1 MTATAGCG
9 QARQAPFS
17 APPTLGVLINR
28 LRRGY
33 SAPAGGDFKLGAR
46 AGRLAARNRSRECRD
61 AGERVRWPDP
71 SRATSLDAVATRCVE
86 QPGLADQ

>member
-17 APPTLGVLINR
+17 APPTLGILKNR

-61 AGERVRWPDP
+61 AGEGVRCPGTIR
-71 SRATSLDAVATRCVE
+71 SR
-86 QPGLADQ
+86 PLAHGAKISWYRT